1 MIGLGASAR
10 TGCKIML
17 FGFVCVFAFF
27 THISG
32 AAAESVGQSVLEAK
46 LGKFGVF
53 TKMNADG
60 LISVKL
66 LYGEKDISQDK
77 DATYREVTFDELAS
91 NFPLENMETL
101 KINLY
106 TGGANC
112 CQGYY
117 LIAEGKVPHGAG
129 HYAAYIEP
137 YDGGHALNIEPSGYA
152 AKDASFKG
160 YQIEG
165 TDVFLSRA
173 ESSRCSRLLVFE
185 NGKWRTDRIG
195 EFPAYY
201 RGMASESRDSGL
213 NPIYNAIAL
222 GYYSLMEGNP
232 PESVKQ
238 LLQKEMPKE
247 FASKPEIVNRILA
260 DIEKAAKEF
269 NPVKNLGISK

>member
-1 MIGLGASAR
+1 MIGVGKSAR
-10 TGCKIML
+10 AGCKMML
-17 FGFVCVFAFF
+17 FGIACVLAFF
-27 THISG
+27 THVSG
-32 AAAESVGQSVLEAK
+32 SSAESVGQSVLEAK
-46 LGKFGVF
+46 LGKFGAF
-53 TKMNADG
+53 TKMNPDG

-77 DATYREVTFDELAS
+77 DVTYREVTFDEPS
-91 NFPLENMETL
+91 VNFPVENMETL

-117 LIAEGKVPHGAG
+117 LLVAGKGAHGTG
-129 HYAAYIEP
+129 DCAAYIEP
-137 YDGGHALNIEPSGYA
+137 YDGGLALNIEPAGYA
-152 AKDASFKG
+152 AMDSSFKG

-173 ESSRCSRLLVFE
+173 ESSRFSRLLVFE
-185 NGKWRTDRIG
+185 GGKWRTDKIG

-213 NPIYNAIAL
+213 NPLYNAIAL
-222 GYYSLMEGNP
+222 SYYSLMEGNP
-232 PESVKQ
+232 PESAKQ
-238 LLQKEMPKE
+238 LLQKEMPTE
-247 FASKPEIVNRILA
+247 FAGKPEIVSRIFA